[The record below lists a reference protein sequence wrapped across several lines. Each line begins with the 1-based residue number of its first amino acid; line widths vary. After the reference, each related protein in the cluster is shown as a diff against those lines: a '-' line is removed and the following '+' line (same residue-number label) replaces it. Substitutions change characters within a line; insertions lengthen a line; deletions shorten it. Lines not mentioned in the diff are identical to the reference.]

1 MRVLVDWDIP
11 PEERPVIEAWP
22 EGIDVI
28 EGGSRLTKRQKLDL
42 APTLDVHTGLMRT
55 ASRELL
61 EAATSLKLVNLTGHG
76 VDLLLRDGIPDLMA
90 ARGIR
95 LATADGGHIAIAE
108 YAIMAMT
115 MLSRQLLRAHSALVN
130 RGLWD
135 GKRGPELHGTTLAI
149 VGYGSIGQ
157 ATASRAEAMGMT
169 VGIVT
174 RNPATYA
181 DRPHARAFAYG
192 FDDIEKALAQ
202 ADHVVM
208 TAPLTSLT
216 QGMFNAQRFA
226 AMKRGSYLV
235 CITRAPVIEEQALFD
250 TLRSGHLAG
259 AALDCWWHEEEDG
272 SGRDGYPADLP
283 FHQFNMLM
291 TPHCSGTTFGTR
303 RRALTLIG
311 DNIGRLMR
319 GEPLLNE
326 VSSDD
331 LKRMAM

>member
-11 PEERPVIEAWP
+11 PEERPIIEAWP
-22 EGIDVI
+22 EGVEII
-28 EGGSRLTKRQKLDL
+28 EGGSRLTEREKLGL

-55 ASRELL
+55 ATRALL

-76 VDLLLRDGIPDLMA
+76 VDLLLRDGIPDLLA
-90 ARGIR
+90 ERGIR
-95 LATADGGHIAIAE
+95 LATADGGHVAIAE

-115 MLSRQLLRAHSALVN
+115 MLSRQILRAHAALADHG
-130 RGLWD
+130 RWEGR
-135 GKRGPELHGTTLAI
+135 RGPELFDATLAI

-157 ATASRAEAMGMT
+157 AAASRAEAMGMT

-174 RNPATYA
+174 RNPDLHST
-181 DRPHARAFAYG
+181 RTHARAFAHG
-192 FDDIEKALAQ
+192 FGEIDAALAR
-202 ADHVVM
+202 ADYVLM

-216 QGMFNAQRFA
+216 RGMFDRRRFA
-226 AMKRGSYLV
+226 AMKPGSYLV
-235 CITRAPVIEEQALFD
+235 CITRAPVIEQQALFD
-250 TLRSGHLAG
+250 ALRSGHLAG
-259 AALDCWWHEEEDG
+259 AAMDCWWHEEEDG

-319 GEPLLNE
+319 GEPLRNE
-326 VSSDD
+326 VRHDD
-331 LKRMAM
+331 LRRMAV